1 MAPARI
7 STAQNFFRFA
17 YRIGSPISHGINV
30 IVAVPPALVVFGEH
44 SVSADELR
52 ISERRPRLMRNPAFE
67 RLAYRLLA
75 MELNSALEAK
85 FGNWD
90 ARRGHGDVLICNAST
105 VVWLIRN
112 CVAHNILDPVWN
124 IKDPAYRDRCFPIPD
139 VLTFKTKDLDGMPLK
154 R

>member
-1 MAPARI
+1 MTPAARI
-7 STAQNFFRFA
+7 STGQNFFRFA

-30 IVAVPPALVVFGEH
+30 TVAVPPALVVFGEH

-52 ISERRPRLMRNPAFE
+52 ISDDAFALCATLLE

-90 ARRGHGDVLICNAST
+90 ARRGHGDVLGGEPINLPVGRLARVRYAPMATEFRST
-105 VVWLIRN
+105 
-112 CVAHNILDPVWN
+112 A
-124 IKDPAYRDRCFPIPD
+124 K
-139 VLTFKTKDLDGMPLK
+139 
-154 R
+154 